1 MKRIFLFLALTFYL
15 IQFCICQETNNTGER
30 ILFRGIVMDSKTLS
44 SISNSQILINHNFT
58 AVSDTSGN
66 FAFFVNRHDSV
77 LFNHLG
83 YKPTLLF
90 VSDTLAGKDFV
101 AGIYMNI
108 DTVSIGEVVIIPRFT
123 NLKSEILNTPSKV
136 PATIDN
142 ARYNVAVS
150 AYTGKTTQ
158 GKLGDPTMNYGVLHQ
173 QQKVNAFEKGQI
185 PSDIIAGFN
194 PLLIVP
200 AAYLLIHGL
209 PEKPAPMEQKLT
221 DQELDQIQKKY
232 MELLKHNK

>member
-1 MKRIFLFLALTFYL
+1 
-15 IQFCICQETNNTGER
+15 
-30 ILFRGIVMDSKTLS
+30 
-44 SISNSQILINHNFT
+44 
-58 AVSDTSGN
+58 
-66 FAFFVNRHDSV
+66 
-77 LFNHLG
+77 
-83 YKPTLLF
+83 
-90 VSDTLAGKDFV
+90 
-101 AGIYMNI
+101 
-108 DTVSIGEVVIIPRFT
+108 
-123 NLKSEILNTPSKV
+123 
-136 PATIDN
+136 
-142 ARYNVAVS
+142 
-150 AYTGKTTQ
+150 
-158 GKLGDPTMNYGVLHQ
+158 MNYGVLHQ